1 MTSKPLKPFD
11 PLSLGERSTRH
22 LRSTAIP
29 QIGVR
34 SRIGRIGTAGA
45 DASVS

>member
-1 MTSKPLKPFD
+1 VSMTSKPLKPVD

-29 QIGVR
+29 Q
-34 SRIGRIGTAGA
+34 
-45 DASVS
+45 